1 MVHATEF
8 VQAAIL
14 FMLASPPINSPV
26 VYTVEMAETNT
37 VTVMAGG
44 AASPV
49 HANPSEV
56 IGWLVAVETRA
67 DGVEVHTLARQRAMT
82 PRGWTYWDLYAVPVV
97 IVPATAELAPV
108 HALADVNGD
117 GFVNGDD
124 MDDFMAAFG
133 GAGS

>member
-1 MVHATEF
+1 MIHATEF

-14 FMLASPPINSPV
+14 LLLASPPIQSPV

-67 DGVEVHTLARQRAMT
+67 DGVEVHTLARQRA
-82 PRGWTYWDLYAVPVV
+82 RDVHGGWVYWDLFAVPVT
-97 IVPATAELAPV
+97 IVPAIGILAPAHV
-108 HALADVNGD
+108 LADVNAD

-133 GAGS
+133 DT